1 MALFIYGTATNT
13 GKGFFTA
20 EDRRAFFL
28 RGFPGDVWVVG
39 NNEKGALWLAE
50 KNGVEK
56 TKAEAQAIVDAEV
69 QKHKPL
75 GTRYQKNK
83 KITELII
90 KDLLQSHYHKEFTQ
104 GRTTVISEVT
114 ESNT

>member
-1 MALFIYGTATNT
+1 MAHFIYGVAENT

-28 RGFPGDVWVVG
+28 RGYPGDVWVIG

-56 TKAEAQAIVDAEV
+56 TKAEAQAIVTAEV
-69 QKHKPL
+69 EAAQAAWDAQSDEQKADSPRP
-75 GTRYQKNK
+75 GD
-83 KITELII
+83 ITLP
-90 KDLLQSHYHKEFTQ
+90 
-104 GRTTVISEVT
+104 
-114 ESNT
+114 

>member
-28 RGFPGDVWVVG
+28 RGYPADVWVVG

-56 TKAEAQAIVDAEV
+56 TKAEAQAIVDAEITAAQEAWDAMSDE
-69 QKHKPL
+69 QKADTVNQPRP
-75 GTRYQKNK
+75 TA
-83 KITELII
+83 ITLP
-90 KDLLQSHYHKEFTQ
+90 
-104 GRTTVISEVT
+104 
-114 ESNT
+114 

>member
-28 RGFPGDVWVVG
+28 RGFPANVWVVG

-56 TKAEAQAIVDAEV
+56 TKSEAQALVTAEV
-69 QKHKPL
+69 EAAQAAWDAMSEEERHNDRP
-75 GTRYQKNK
+75 GP
-83 KITELII
+83 ITLP
-90 KDLLQSHYHKEFTQ
+90 
-104 GRTTVISEVT
+104 
-114 ESNT
+114 